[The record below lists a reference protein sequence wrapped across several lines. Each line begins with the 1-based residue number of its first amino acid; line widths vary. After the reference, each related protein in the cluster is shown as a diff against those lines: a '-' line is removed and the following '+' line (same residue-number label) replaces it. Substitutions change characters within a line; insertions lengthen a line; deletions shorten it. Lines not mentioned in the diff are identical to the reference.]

1 MRTSTEIDTAL
12 RRLGYFLR
20 RARPAIES
28 PRRRWQVVALSSHVG
43 WDCDNLADVRSLVR
57 ALEEREARGRRG
69 LDIIWDGVDWV
80 CVEVE

>member
-43 WDCDNLADVRSLVR
+43 WDCDNLEEVRSLLR
-57 ALEEREARGRRG
+57 ALREWDARGRRG
-69 LDIIWDGVDWV
+69 LDIIWDGADWV
-80 CVEVE
+80 CVDVE